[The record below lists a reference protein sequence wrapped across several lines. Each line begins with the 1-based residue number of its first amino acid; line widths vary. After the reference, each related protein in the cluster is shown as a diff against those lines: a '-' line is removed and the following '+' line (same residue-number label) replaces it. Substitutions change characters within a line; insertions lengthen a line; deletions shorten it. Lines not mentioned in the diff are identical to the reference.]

1 MQLDDPADY
10 ALGSAQECSKKIEE
24 ASTEITKVAASLAE
38 AARLLNSE
46 DYSAVVIDQCLSE
59 ATPDD
64 SDRFL
69 QHLGTAIPVHVSFA
83 ISKSE
88 RVVRHV
94 RVALQRRKC
103 EGLIARQAAESSL
116 RSELNGAVTA
126 MLLSCELALQ
136 VPDLPAPAQDKRRTV
151 HECAHAPGPHGIAS
165 FPSPR
170 NLRRNL
176 VKHSFVQDLALSK
189 RKTVRNLS
197 APSDYQTRIVRQ
209 VWKAI

>member
-1 MQLDDPADY
+1 MWCATCLMQLHDPADY
-10 ALGSAQECSKKIEE
+10 ALGSAQERSKKIEE
-24 ASTEITKVAASLAE
+24 ATTEITKVAASLAE

-83 ISKSE
+83 IGKSE

-136 VPDLPAPAQDKRRTV
+136 VPDLPAPAQDKMRTV
-151 HECAHAPGPHGIAS
+151 HECARQFHAPGPHGIAS

-189 RKTVRNLS
+189 RKTV
-197 APSDYQTRIVRQ
+197 
-209 VWKAI
+209 